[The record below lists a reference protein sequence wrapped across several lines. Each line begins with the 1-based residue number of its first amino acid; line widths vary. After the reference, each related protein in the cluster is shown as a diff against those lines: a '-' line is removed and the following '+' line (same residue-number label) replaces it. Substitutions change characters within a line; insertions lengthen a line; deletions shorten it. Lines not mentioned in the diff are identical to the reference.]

1 MASARREC
9 MILVMLPCRV
19 LNVWCSSVLMKSR
32 RDLSVPCA
40 VRGFR
45 ATVPVSQSVIFRGLA
60 RSLTT
65 PPSLSTAP
73 AAPSPVATPNSKGK
87 QKEYTR
93 KDSKY
98 SLSRLV
104 GYSIIAVRSF
114 ALLDHPD
121 SESGA
126 RRNSGGSLRA
136 RCARRCDL
144 LGGIF
149 VNGSCKFPMVLYLST
164 RSFSSSTQKAPACPG
179 AVVPWGDRE
188 ETELN

>member
-1 MASARREC
+1 MMASARREC

-73 AAPSPVATPNSKGK
+73 ARRPGRNAELEREK
-87 QKEYTR
+87 QTKSTLV
-93 KDSKY
+93 KTKVLAQS
-98 SLSRLV
+98 SRGLLNYCSEV
-104 GYSIIAVRSF
+104 VRS
-114 ALLDHPD
+114 PGP
-121 SESGA
+121 SG
-126 RRNSGGSLRA
+126 
-136 RCARRCDL
+136 
-144 LGGIF
+144 
-149 VNGSCKFPMVLYLST
+149 
-164 RSFSSSTQKAPACPG
+164 
-179 AVVPWGDRE
+179 
-188 ETELN
+188 